1 MYHGKINLSLGGTT
15 RNVTPQIFKT
25 HPTLEQHRTH
35 VKKAFHSKLF
45 IKKLPKPCKIQNS
58 NWIYQKNC
66 FDVENKCTRKKF

>member
-1 MYHGKINLSLGGTT
+1 MEIEIGVESVAFIYITTFIMYHGKINLSLGGTT

-58 NWIYQKNC
+58 N
-66 FDVENKCTRKKF
+66 